1 MNKQVKKNKILIV
14 EDEASERRAL
24 SEKLTRKNYKIFEA
38 ENGLVGLEIAL
49 KQHPDLILLDIL
61 MPKMDGVG
69 FINKLRLD
77 KWGKS
82 VPVMVLTNKE
92 AERKMLKF
100 LKKDRGCLYY
110 MIKSDWK
117 LSDIV
122 KRIDRILK

>member
-1 MNKQVKKNKILIV
+1 MNKKNKILIV
-14 EDEASERRAL
+14 EDEVSERRAL
-24 SEKLTRKNYKIFEA
+24 SEKLTRKNYKIFGA

-49 KQHPDLILLDIL
+49 KRHPDLILLDIL

-100 LKKDRGCLYY
+100 LKKDRDCLYY

-122 KRIDRILK
+122 KRIDRVLK